1 MSKQKPGTS
10 VTGNDTGSLLTTDT
24 IKQFA
29 AGAATA
35 WKWLLWGLRWLAVIV
50 FTVLLA
56 AGITVKLPWKVLV
69 CLAVIPIVGI
79 FVPKRFQP
87 AAWMGLTIILLAA
100 WVWVKLPGGSSGQW
114 QVYQFDA
121 ELAQLQADRRIAPDD
136 NAATGYQTLFETYDE
151 SIFNYPFHS
160 EAVDLAAFDE
170 PWTPAQYPLMA
181 EWLARYHPG
190 IDSLLAITR
199 TAQCRFP
206 IPKDLPALEVQ
217 MKRIN
222 QMKGWA
228 HLLLWSANL
237 DVTEGR
243 IDTALDKQRAVLAMA
258 RHLYQQ
264 QNLLDQASAFQLELQ
279 AARAAE
285 TYMIGWCDDPA
296 ALQALTEAFGA
307 VDTGWAKSWA
317 PIVAHEK
324 LLAKNIL
331 GLFYEV
337 DDQGRTRIGHS
348 AMFAL
353 QEGLGFVPRKL
364 FIRQHEMNRLAVIG
378 LWLSLPTTPERIAR
392 LIDERFDHYSLLA
405 QKGAPLPNVPI
416 QYSWR
421 AGLNVRSAIDW
432 LAADKVKYFWAL
444 HGQHSRHEAV
454 TDIIT
459 TFAALKTYYLEN
471 GVWPESLAALQLPDD
486 LTTDKVYNRPYIYR
500 KTADGF
506 ELYSLG
512 PNGIDDN
519 GINNPAQNQDDIV
532 FWPRLMT
539 DDPLQPPLRVQKAAG
554 TL

>member
-1 MSKQKPGTS
+1 M
-10 VTGNDTGSLLTTDT
+10 DTQQL
-24 IKQFA
+24 KQFA
-29 AGAATA
+29 KHTSTVWRWG
-35 WKWLLWGLRWLAVIV
+35 LWGLRWLAVVV
-50 FTVLLA
+50 FTALLV
-56 AGITVKLPWKVLV
+56 AGIAVKLPWKVLV
-69 CLAVIPIVGI
+69 CLAVIPVVGI
-79 FVPKRFQP
+79 FVPKRFQS
-87 AAWMGLTIILLAA
+87 AAWLTLTVLLLAA

-121 ELAQLQADRRIAPDD
+121 ELAQLQAARQLAPAD

-160 EAVDLAAFDE
+160 ETVDLAAFDD
-170 PWTPAQYPLMA
+170 PWTPQQYPLMA

-190 IDSLLAITR
+190 IETLLAVTR
-199 TAQCRFP
+199 MADCRFP
-206 IPKDLPALEVQ
+206 IPKDLPALEMQ

-237 DVTEGR
+237 DITEGR

-285 TYMIGWCDDPA
+285 TYMIRWCDNPSALA
-296 ALQALTEAFGA
+296 AISEAFAA
-307 VDTGWAKSWA
+307 VDTGWAKSWT

-337 DDQGRTRIGHS
+337 DDQGRTRIARS
-348 AMFAL
+348 AMYAL
-353 QEGLGFVPRKL
+353 QEGLGFAPRKL

-378 LWLSLPTTPERIAR
+378 LWLSLPTTPERIAG
-392 LIDERFDHYSLLA
+392 LIDERFDYYALQV

-432 LAADKVKYFWAL
+432 LAVDKVKYFWAL
-444 HGQHSRHEAV
+444 HGQHARHEAV
-454 TDIIT
+454 TDMIA
-459 TFAALKTYYLEN
+459 TFAALKNHYLKT
-471 GVWPESLAALQLPDD
+471 GTWPESLAQLQLADH

-500 KTADGF
+500 KTADSF

-519 GINNPAQNQDDIV
+519 GINNPAQNKDDIV
-532 FWPRLMT
+532 FWPRLT
-539 DDPLQPPLRVQKAAG
+539 ADDPLQPPLRVQKAGG
-554 TL
+554 TF

>member
-1 MSKQKPGTS
+1 LFADVVVGLAGVAVNTQP
-10 VTGNDTGSLLTTDT
+10 

-29 AGAATA
+29 KHTSTVWG
-35 WKWLLWGLRWLAVIV
+35 WLLWGLRWLAVVV
-50 FTVLLA
+50 FIALLLI
-56 AGITVKLPWKVLV
+56 GIAVKLPWKVLV
-69 CLAVIPIVGI
+69 CLAVIPVVGI
-79 FVPKRFQP
+79 FVPKKVQP
-87 AAWMGLTIILLAA
+87 AAWLALTVLLVAA
-100 WVWVKLPGGSSGQW
+100 WVWVKLPGSASGQW

-121 ELAQLQADRRIAPDD
+121 ELAQLQADRRIDTAG
-136 NAATGYQTLFETYDE
+136 NAATGYQALFATFDE
-151 SIFNYPFHS
+151 SIFNYPVHS
-160 EAVDLAAFDE
+160 ETVDLAAFDD
-170 PWTPAQYPLMA
+170 PWTPARYPFMA

-190 IDSLLAITR
+190 IDSLLDITR
-199 TAQCRFP
+199 MVDCRFP
-206 IPKDLPALEVQ
+206 IPRDLPATEVQ

-237 DVTEGR
+237 DITEGR

-285 TYMIGWCDDPA
+285 TYMIRWCDEPA
-296 ALQALTEAFGA
+296 ELAAITEAFGT

-324 LLAKNIL
+324 LLAKNIM

-337 DDQGRTRIGHS
+337 DDRGRTRIAHS

-353 QEGLGFVPRKL
+353 QEGLGFAPRKL

-378 LWLSLPTTPERIAR
+378 LWLSLPTTPERIAK

-421 AGLNVRSAIDW
+421 SGLNVRSAIDW
-432 LAADKVKYFWAL
+432 LALDKVKYFWAL
-444 HGQHSRHEAV
+444 HGQHARHEAV
-454 TDIIT
+454 TDVIT
-459 TFAALKTYYLEN
+459 TLAALKTYYLEN
-471 GVWPESLAALQLPDD
+471 GVWPESLAALQLPEH
-486 LTTDKVYNRPYIYR
+486 LATDKVFNQPYCYR

-506 ELYSLG
+506 QFYSLG
-512 PNGIDDN
+512 PNGIDDY
-519 GINNPAQNQDDIV
+519 GINNPAQNKDDIV

-539 DDPLQPPLRVQKAAG
+539 DAPLQPPLRVQKAAG